1 MQITLPQLQAEIA
14 QLQAN
19 YGEMEAR
26 QEMIE
31 ETNDNLERAKKYL
44 IEDIDSGLN
53 STDELEESQRKIDTL
68 TENLRKLT
76 ELAPLQLQTSVELV
90 DDGYTFHVTLGP
102 DEILFQT
109 DSHTEDCIKIQI
121 QDHLI
126 YLASY
131 YYGTDIQRCPHIPHD
146 VFFKLLEK
154 IGVLY
159 NLDVTLLDAS
169 TKQIEHTDCKLAAP
183 IFSLSG
189 KPTFYERFGFV
200 NEEYTE
206 FIKEIQP
213 MPFAVFVKRAGQ
225 KQDETYVKMV
235 RVLRSMYLNE
245 QSTMRHIAKTI
256 VTKCK
261 KTSVRK
267 SRQVKSS
274 RSGLSRKT
282 SSYATVSTTDVAELA
297 NYIDECFRHIVIKM
311 FRHGISFFRLRTAD

>member
-225 KQDETYVKMV
+225 KQDETYDVFDIIWNGHSLYAESTNGKAEYVGSRNDLME
-235 RVLRSMYLNE
+235 YLPE
-245 QSTMRHIAKTI
+245 LKTI
-256 VTKCK
+256 PRECISEKITLK
-261 KTSVRK
+261 KK
-267 SRQVKSS
+267 EK
-274 RSGLSRKT
+274 
-282 SSYATVSTTDVAELA
+282 
-297 NYIDECFRHIVIKM
+297 NYGFYC
-311 FRHGISFFRLRTAD
+311 